1 MVLELGF
8 SRVDVGSLLMELE
21 RRGIGGVII
30 GSTVYQIL
38 LKWRELEDDVDV
50 FATSFSPSFDE
61 DVLLQAAEEL
71 HCLVGQNDWGMPQ
84 LRCPLRDEE
93 LSIEFFENLYD
104 FYVPQE
110 IIDSARRVRLGDY
123 GGKAILLEDYLLLKA
138 KAGRSKD
145 IETLWFISDLLKSRK
160 LKINKE
166 LIQEHIK
173 LFDYDDAKLIK
184 KRLKEA
190 EIIK

>member
-1 MVLELGF
+1 MLELGF
-8 SRVDVGSLLMELE
+8 SRVDVGNLLIELE
-21 RRGIGGVII
+21 RRGVGGIII

-50 FATSFSPSFDE
+50 FATTFSPSFDE
-61 DVLLQAAEEL
+61 EVLLHAAEEL
-71 HCLVGQNDWGMPQ
+71 NCFVGQNDWGMPQ

-110 IIDSARRVRLGDY
+110 IIDSGRRVRLGDY

-138 KAGRSKD
+138 KGGRSRD
-145 IETLWFISDLLKSRK
+145 LESLWFISDLLKSRK
-160 LKINKE
+160 LKISKE

-173 LFDYDDAKLIK
+173 FFDYDDAKLIK
-184 KRLKEA
+184 KRLREA
-190 EIIK
+190 GIIK

>member
-8 SRVDVGSLLMELE
+8 SWVDVGSLLMELE
-21 RRGIGGVII
+21 RRGVGGVII

-71 HCLVGQNDWGMPQ
+71 DCFVGQNDWGMPQ

-110 IIDSARRVRLGDY
+110 IIDSARKVRLGDY
-123 GGKAILLEDYLLLKA
+123 EGKAILLEDYLLLKA
-138 KAGRSKD
+138 KGGRSKD
-145 IETLWFISDLLKSRK
+145 LESLWFISDLLKSRK
-160 LKINKE
+160 LKISKG

-184 KRLKEA
+184 KRLREA
-190 EIIK
+190 GIIK